1 MNVSI
6 VVATRDRP
14 NFIGSLIESILA
26 NTYRDFVLLIVDQST
41 TDRTKK
47 IVERY
52 IVKDSRIRYFSIA
65 TTARLES

>member
-14 NFIGSLIESILA
+14 NFIGSLIGSILA

-47 IVERY
+47 IVEGY
-52 IVKDSRIRYFSIA
+52 VAKDFRIRCFSMA
-65 TTARLES
+65 TTARLEP

>member
-14 NFIGSLIESILA
+14 NFIGSLIGSILA
-26 NTYRDFVLLIVDQST
+26 NTYRDFEFLILDQST

-47 IVERY
+47 IVEGY
-52 IVKDSRIRYFSIA
+52 VAKDSRIRYFSMAI
-65 TTARLES
+65 TTRFEP